1 MSQTTFFMKKAAP
14 FVLAALA
21 VGVVTAKPALAQRV
35 TLLETGSTLLYPLF
49 NLWVPGYTH
58 THPNLRITT
67 QGTGSG
73 TGIAQAISGVAQ
85 LGASDAYVSNAQ
97 MKQNPSIANI
107 PLAISA
113 QSVNYN
119 VPGLNRTHLKF
130 SGPVLAGIY
139 EGKVRYWDDQAIRSL
154 NPGVRLPH
162 KAITPIHRADGSGDT
177 FIFSQYLAFSTPE
190 WNQTVSYGTTISWPA
205 IQGSIGAAGNPGMVQ
220 AAQQNPYSI
229 AYIGVSF
236 ASEIR
241 KAGLGTAELEN
252 RAGRFLLP
260 TPQTVAS
267 AAAGLIGKTPPDERL
282 SLVFAPGANSYPI
295 INYEYV
301 IVNKRQASPQVA
313 AAIRNF
319 LLWAI
324 DPRGGNA
331 PRYLRP
337 VNFVALP
344 AHVAE
349 LSRAQ
354 INQIH

>member
-1 MSQTTFFMKKAAP
+1 MSRTTFFMKKAGP
-14 FVLAALA
+14 FALAALTI
-21 VGVVTAKPALAQRV
+21 VTLTARPALAQRV

-49 NLWVPGYTH
+49 NLWVPAYTH

-119 VPGLNRTHLKF
+119 IPGLNQTHLKF

-139 EGKVRYWDDQAIRSL
+139 EGQIRYWDDQAIRAL

-162 KAITPIHRADGSGDT
+162 KPITPIHRADGSGDT
-177 FIFSQYLAFSTPE
+177 FIFSQYLSFSTPQ

-205 IQGSIGAAGNPGMVQ
+205 VAGGIGAVGNPGMVQ
-220 AAQQNPYSI
+220 ASQQNPYSI

-241 KAGLGTAELEN
+241 KAGLGTAELQN

-260 TPQTVAS
+260 NPKTIS
-267 AAAGLIGKTPPDERL
+267 AAAAELVGKTPPDERL

-301 IVNKRQASPQVA
+301 IVNKQQANPVVA
-313 AAIRNF
+313 AAVKDF
-319 LLWAI
+319 LLWAVN
-324 DPRGGNA
+324 PHEGNA
-331 PRYLRP
+331 PRFLKP

-344 AHVAE
+344 AHVSE
-349 LSRAQ
+349 LSKAQ